1 MKYES
6 ISTRGIE
13 HAQPSNAN
21 NRMHNKPE
29 VHHPLPGPLSGA
41 CGFGSSSHSLRQPG
55 CQTFLTAQPSVG
67 FVCRRSRLS
76 KAPARLHRCPSPT
89 RCKTCRSRCA
99 SIGSWVGA
107 VRQQQGEAVG
117 LLRVPVR
124 ASARRKRFFDERLA
138 VCLVVGDTDGRPD
151 GPQELRPVLHEPPT
165 QHGP

>member
-55 CQTFLTAQPSVG
+55 CQTFLTAQPFRGVCVSQKPPIEGARPSAPLPFTNKVQDMSLKVRVDWVVG
-67 FVCRRSRLS
+67 RSRE
-76 KAPARLHRCPSPT
+76 AAAG
-89 RCKTCRSRCA
+89 RSRGAA
-99 SIGSWVGA
+99 SRTGAGVGS
-107 VRQQQGEAVG
+107 
-117 LLRVPVR
+117 
-124 ASARRKRFFDERLA
+124 KREVF
-138 VCLVVGDTDGRPD
+138 
-151 GPQELRPVLHEPPT
+151 
-165 QHGP
+165 